1 MDRGLL
7 RCGKRELGVRRRV
20 ILDIGRVDVGEPGQ
34 LICPEGVTVI
44 GASSDHLVLD
54 VEDHPAPLQPGD
66 KLGFR
71 LFYQGMLF
79 AFQSEDVEKVFVD

>member
-1 MDRGLL
+1 MT
-7 RCGKRELGVRRRV
+7 CVRHRV
-20 ILDIGRVDVGEPGQ
+20 ILDMGRVDVGEPGQ

-54 VEDHPAPLQPGD
+54 VEDHPAALQPGD
-66 KLGFR
+66 KLRFR